1 MSSTDIAAYS
11 RKKSG
16 AFEKVRPLISRVL
29 RGTGQRFVMVV
40 HPVVEL
46 NTIDVTAIH
55 KVDILLDRLVFAVRG
70 QEAVAREFCPIGRDI
85 HSDTAVSI
93 LFTACFLVYFHQITS
108 IVICRGYPLPRGAGK
123 RFFFNNFS

>member
-1 MSSTDIAAYS
+1 MSSTDIATYS

-16 AFEKVRPLISRVL
+16 AFEEVRPLISRVL
-29 RGTGQRFVMVV
+29 RGASQWFVVVV

-55 KVDILLDRLVFAVRG
+55 KVDILFDRFVFAVRG

-93 LFTACFLVYFHQITS
+93 LFTASFLVDFH
-108 IVICRGYPLPRGAGK
+108 
-123 RFFFNNFS
+123 